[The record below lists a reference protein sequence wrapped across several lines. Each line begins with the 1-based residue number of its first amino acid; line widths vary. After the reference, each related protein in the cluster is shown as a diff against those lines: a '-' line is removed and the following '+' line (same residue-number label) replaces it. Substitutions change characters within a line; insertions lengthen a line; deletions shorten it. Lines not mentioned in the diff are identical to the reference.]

1 MTSKQEQAD
10 RKFAD
15 AWEAH
20 VAGGKTVADF
30 ARALGIAQRNV
41 YQRRR
46 DVEQRLGIT
55 LASFVGP
62 PHVANRVRA
71 DAILDALHG
80 NAPEHDMVHTVPEPF
95 VVKGVSTLYA
105 TDKETGE
112 QRIAAQWVKSTQDRA
127 AREALLREAA
137 EAFASQIP
145 RAKPTKVPARRL
157 DDALLNLYTVTDFHI
172 GMLAW
177 GEETG
182 ADWDTSI
189 AEEVLVSWF
198 ERAIAQSPPARVAA
212 FAQLGDLLHYDGL
225 EAVTPTSKNVLD
237 ADTRF
242 QKVVRVAIRV
252 LRRVISM
259 LLAKYERV
267 YVLMAEGNHDIASS
281 VWLREWFA
289 ALYENEPRAIVD
301 RSPDPYYCIEHG
313 KTALF
318 FHHGHLSK
326 IGKVDAV
333 LAGKFREV
341 FGRTKHNYAHV
352 GHLHHI
358 EVKETSLMVIEQHRT
373 LASPDAYASRG
384 GWLAGRDAQVITY
397 HDEWGEVGRVRISAA
412 MVAAARRAA

>member
-1 MTSKQEQAD
+1 MPTKQQDAD

-15 AWEAH
+15 AWERH
-20 VAGGKTVADF
+20 VAAGKTVADF

-46 DVEQRLGIT
+46 YVEKRLGIR
-55 LASFVGP
+55 LESFVGSEN
-62 PHVANRVRA
+62 VANRVRA
-71 DAILDALHG
+71 DAILEALRG

-95 VVKGVSTLYA
+95 AVKGVSTLY
-105 TDKETGE
+105 TTGE
-112 QRIAAQWVKSTQDRA
+112 DGQTRVSAQWVKSTQDRA

-137 EAFASQIP
+137 DAFAGKIP
-145 RAKPTKVPARRL
+145 RARATKAPSRVL
-157 DDALLNLYTVTDFHI
+157 DDALLNLYTVTDYHI

-182 ADWDTSI
+182 ADWDTTI
-189 AEEVLVSWF
+189 AEETLVAWF
-198 ERAIAQSPPARVAA
+198 EQAIAQSPPAKIAA

-252 LRRVISM
+252 LRRVIGM
-259 LLAKYERV
+259 LLAKYETV

-289 ALYENEPRAIVD
+289 ALYENEPRAIVY

-384 GWLAGRDAQVITY
+384 GWLSGRDAQVISY
-397 HDEWGEVGRVRISAA
+397 HKEYGEVGRVRISAA
-412 MVAAARRAA
+412 MIEARRAAA

>member
-1 MTSKQEQAD
+1 MTTKQEAAD

-15 AWEAH
+15 AWNAQ
-20 VAGGKTVADF
+20 VAAGKTVVDF
-30 ARALGIAQRNV
+30 ARTLGISQRNV

-46 DVEQRLGIT
+46 EVEKRLGIS
-55 LASFVGP
+55 LVGFVGAKN
-62 PHVANRVRA
+62 VSNRVRA
-71 DAILDALHG
+71 DAILDALQG
-80 NAPEHDMVHTVPEPF
+80 YAPEHDMTHEVPEPF
-95 VVKGVSTLYA
+95 SVKGVSTLY
-105 TDKETGE
+105 TTGE
-112 QRIAAQWVKSTQDRA
+112 DGQTRVSAQWVKSTQDRS
-127 AREALLREAA
+127 AREALLREAI
-137 EAFASQIP
+137 EAFSEDIP
-145 RAKPTKVPARRL
+145 RAPRVDPPKRDL
-157 DDALLNLYTVTDFHI
+157 DEALLNLYTITDFHL

-182 ADWDTSI
+182 ADWDTAI
-189 AEEVLVSWF
+189 AEETMVAWF
-198 ERAIAQSPPARVAA
+198 AQAIAQSPPAKVAA

-225 EAVTPTSKNVLD
+225 EAVTPTNRNVLD

-242 QKVVRVAIRV
+242 QKIVRVAIRV
-252 LRRVISM
+252 LRRVIGM
-259 LLAKYERV
+259 LLAKYDRV

-289 ALYENEPRAIVD
+289 ALYEDEPRAIVD

-341 FGRTKHNYAHV
+341 FGRTQHNYAHV

-358 EVKETSLMVIEQHRT
+358 DVKETSLMVIEQHRT
-373 LASPDAYASRG
+373 LAAPDAYASRG

-397 HDEWGEVGRVRISAA
+397 HKEWGEVGRVRISAA
-412 MVAAARRAA
+412 MVAAARAEA